1 MSQRTLKTNHGS
13 PSAADLEAPG
23 QTWVGSLLQSAL
35 ANVTVRVKNS
45 VIKYVTDGAVATV
58 SVESMVACSAGKDW
72 QQAFTDPLLGLR
84 RACSFKNV
92 SVCLDELDSFG
103 RVAAY
108 QEALIRTPSVTV
120 QLSLNPAR
128 GVRKC
133 ETEVSVGP
141 LDVSASSAQLDQ
153 LREIV
158 GGFRKERNEGGGE
171 RENESGGVNVS
182 DGGVSDGQGL
192 DRKGPDREASDRGY
206 PEGTAPDRLEID
218 TKASTSDN
226 LSSEGTDLDAPISGA
241 TGKELQKS
249 SALVQAAAVGW
260 RPIGWAWN
268 FLANEEAASGAAEAA
283 AQRREAL
290 HEMEEEADL
299 FGMLGSGQPLDLAF
313 HLVLTGGD
321 IRLRHVAPSAAKSQ
335 QDRPW
340 TMSEEDDDSDAVV
353 DKAVIEQTL
362 SPPAGVFIPTPGL
375 FSSLP
380 DVRSPRSPPV
390 SGAATETHFAVL
402 QWEGL
407 SLGAD
412 VAQEALRSCTVQLG
426 WARLCKPRSSRGVA
440 PSDVL
445 LAILPPG
452 DGSKPALQRQLFPAE
467 VGGDPRKLPTSFAT
481 RMDPHSAKGNTH
493 SGRHMKG
500 TEAEHLTALSQP
512 ANSSSSL
519 SEPTPVVSM
528 FESSPA
534 ETAESQND
542 TFGDQQALRIIWQC
556 RESSREQSENLV
568 NKAPSLQV
576 VIRRIT
582 AAYRPGLVDGLK
594 RFLHSGR
601 EKGTEEEPGPTSAEG
616 PAFEN
621 QRASLATER
630 LAQNPSGVVPPSG
643 WARNSADH
651 PPPDELKPD
660 PGIPTLKPVTGGVFE
675 RMLALSAFEF
685 VVSSCEFAALSC
697 NAEMAPPAVI
707 LSSGAFIC
715 QLEESNSDSAD
726 GDERKAEREVKV
738 VLQELQAHIAPDW
751 TRRRVG
757 DSRQTLTCDY
767 FFGGPD
773 ATGSV
778 TSVSLMLKCSR
789 CAPF

>member
-1 MSQRTLKTNHGS
+1 
-13 PSAADLEAPG
+13 
-23 QTWVGSLLQSAL
+23 
-35 ANVTVRVKNS
+35 
-45 VIKYVTDGAVATV
+45 
-58 SVESMVACSAGKDW
+58 MVACSAGKDW

-120 QLSLNPAR
+120 RLSLNPAR

-133 ETEVSVGP
+133 EAEVSVGP
-141 LDVSASSAQLDQ
+141 LDVSASSAQLEQ
-153 LREIV
+153 LRDIV
-158 GGFRKERNEGGGE
+158 GGFRKERKEGGGE

-182 DGGVSDGQGL
+182 DGGLSDGQGS
-192 DRKGPDREASDRGY
+192 DGKGPDGGASDRGS
-206 PEGTAPDRLEID
+206 PEGTVPDRPAVD

-226 LSSEGTDLDAPISGA
+226 VSSGGTDLDAPDSDA
-241 TGKELQKS
+241 TGKELRKS

-313 HLVLTGGD
+313 RLLLTGGN
-321 IRLRHVAPSAAKSQ
+321 IRLRHVPPPAAKS
-335 QDRPW
+335 RPDGPG

-375 FSSLP
+375 FLTLP
-380 DVRSPRSPPV
+380 DVRSPRSLRVP
-390 SGAATETHFAVL
+390 GTATETHFAVL

-407 SLGAD
+407 SLDAD
-412 VAQEALRSCTVQLG
+412 VAQEALRSFTVQLA
-426 WARLCKPRSSRGVA
+426 WARLCKPRLSRGVA
-440 PSDVL
+440 PPDVL

-467 VGGDPRKLPTSFAT
+467 EGEDPRKLPSATAT
-481 RMDPHSAKGNTH
+481 RRDPHAAKGNAR

-500 TEAEHLTALSQP
+500 TEAEQSTALRQP
-512 ANSSSSL
+512 DISSSSL
-519 SEPTPVVSM
+519 SKPTPFVATLN
-528 FESSPA
+528 SS

-542 TFGDQQALRIIWQC
+542 TLGDEQALGIVWKC
-556 RESSREQSENLV
+556 GESSREQSDKLV
-568 NKAPSLQV
+568 NEAPSLQV

-582 AAYRPGLVDGLK
+582 AAYRPGLVDCLK
-594 RFLHSGR
+594 RFLQSGR
-601 EKGTEEEPGPTSAEG
+601 EKRTEEEPGPVRAEG

-621 QRASLATER
+621 QRASLATES
-630 LAQNPSGVVPPSG
+630 LQAQNPSGVVPPSG
-643 WARNSADH
+643 GARYTADH
-651 PPPDELKPD
+651 PRQDELKQD
-660 PGIPTLKPVTGGVFE
+660 SGNSTLKPVMGGVFE
-675 RMLALSAFEF
+675 RILALSAFKF

-697 NAEMAPPAVI
+697 DAEMAPPAVI
-707 LSSGAFIC
+707 LSSEAFIC

-726 GDERKAEREVKV
+726 GGERTAEQEVKV

-757 DSRQTLTCDY
+757 DSRQTLFCDY
-767 FFGGPD
+767 ISGGPD
-773 ATGSV
+773 ATDQ
-778 TSVSLMLKCSR
+778 
-789 CAPF
+789 